1 MRDLQKLITAG
12 QAKLTASPIRDLS
25 VEEVAE
31 IIEKS
36 SLPPSNGLVNL
47 ISRVYSLGFEVG
59 YRGGQR
65 KSRAQRR
72 LTV

>member
-1 MRDLQKLITAG
+1 MRDLQELITAG

-31 IIEKS
+31 IIENY
-36 SLPPSNGLVNL
+36 SLPPSNELINL
-47 ISRVYSLGFEVG
+47 ISGVYSLGFEVG

>member
-1 MRDLQKLITAG
+1 MRDLQELATAG
-12 QAKLTASPIRDLS
+12 RTKLTTSPKRDLS
-25 VEEVAE
+25 ITEVAE
-31 IIEKS
+31 LIESS
-36 SLPPSNGLVNL
+36 SLRASNELIEL
-47 ISRVYSLGFEVG
+47 ISRVYSIGFELG